1 MCIRDSTETAATWFR
16 NKVRDDLTKMCGGEG
31 TKLYEQ
37 CQRRSGM
44 VHDSTQAMPAPG
56 VPKKRQLGGG
66 GGVNPQGEGKNQSE
80 LRKLR
85 TLLAK
90 TLLMVKL
97 SLVVAMVAAVALST
111 SARCL
116 QQLSKKTREVQIRPH
131 MPMMMMK
138 LVVQMNNKIAFSS
151 DRLCRQA

>member
-1 MCIRDSTETAATWFR
+1 
-16 NKVRDDLTKMCGGEG
+16 
-31 TKLYEQ
+31 
-37 CQRRSGM
+37 M
-44 VHDSTQAMPAPG
+44 VAQE
-56 VPKKRQLGGG
+56 VPPVVDNLM
-66 GGVNPQGEGKNQSE
+66 VNPQIRKSQSE

-116 QQLSKKTREVQIRPH
+116 QQLSKRREVQIRPH
-131 MPMMMMK
+131 MPMMMK
-138 LVVQMNNKIAFSS
+138 LVVQMNKIAI
-151 DRLCRQA
+151 

>member
-1 MCIRDSTETAATWFR
+1 
-16 NKVRDDLTKMCGGEG
+16 
-31 TKLYEQ
+31 
-37 CQRRSGM
+37 M
-44 VHDSTQAMPAPG
+44 VAQE
-56 VPKKRQLGGG
+56 VPPVVDNLM
-66 GGVNPQGEGKNQSE
+66 VNPQIRKSQSE

-97 SLVVAMVAAVALST
+97 SLVVAMVAAAVALST
-111 SARCL
+111 SAHCL
-116 QQLSKKTREVQIRPH
+116 QQLSKRREVQIRPH

-138 LVVQMNNKIAFSS
+138 LIVQMNNKIAFSG